1 MPIPVQCAPDV
12 APQTIAAIVRV
23 ESQGNPLAIHDNT
36 TGRSYRPASR
46 AHAQALLGALLR
58 LGHSVDAGLM
68 QINSVNFPR
77 YRLTPQAVFDPCVN
91 VNVGGQILRG
101 AWTRATRTGFA
112 GQTALWHAVQAY
124 NSGNLRG
131 APGYANKVWAAAG
144 HRRSPVPYSL
154 TVRQADLT
162 VAFAQQWTA
171 ASDWSAR

>member
-1 MPIPVQCAPDV
+1 MPVPFQCAPGV

-36 TGRSYRPASR
+36 SGRSYRPASR
-46 AHAQALLGALLR
+46 SEAQALLTALLR

-91 VNVGGQILRG
+91 VNVGGSILRS
-101 AWTRATRTGFA
+101 AWARAKSA
-112 GQTALWHAVQAY
+112 GLSGQNALWHAVQAY
-124 NSGNLRG
+124 NSGNLHG
-131 APGYANKVWAAAG
+131 APRYANKVWAAAG
-144 HRRSPVPYSL
+144 HSRSPVPYSL

-162 VAFAQQWTA
+162 VAFAQNWTA
-171 ASDWSAR
+171 ASEWTAR